1 MNYKIVIAGCTKNS
15 ASYISAHLSLL
26 VEIGK
31 LFQSYNIIIYENDS
45 TDNTCEVL
53 SQFKRDN
60 SNFDFIHEEKVIE
73 RLRVQTHHIRAQ
85 TIAHGRNQLLKV
97 ISHLYSEYDFMIMM
111 DLDNILERFK
121 PKHVFNIFNYNNVW
135 DVLTANCI
143 NKYYDIWALRIP
155 PSVWNQAIHG
165 KIWNRPLA
173 HDCWTQMVDNIQP
186 RICVKNYQKLIPIK
200 FPLIETVSSFG
211 GLGIYKIAAIKGC
224 KYDSFE
230 NNIPQCEHVGFHKAI
245 VKNGGRI
252 FICPSL
258 LINCPTEHLQA

>member
-15 ASYISAHLSLL
+15 ASYISSHLLLL

-31 LFQSYNIIIYENDS
+31 LFQSYNILIYENDS
-45 TDNTCEVL
+45 TDNTCEL
-53 SQFKRDN
+53 LTSFKKDN
-60 SNFDFIHEEKVIE
+60 SNFDFIHEENVIE
-73 RLRVQTHHIRAQ
+73 RLRVRTHHIRAQ

-97 ISHLYSEYDFMIMM
+97 ISHLYSNYDFMIML
-111 DLDNILERFK
+111 DLDNVLDRFK
-121 PKHVFNIFNYNNVW
+121 PKHVFNIFNYGNVW

-155 PSVWNQAIHG
+155 STVWNQAIHG
-165 KIWNRPLA
+165 KIWNKPLA

-186 RICVKNYQKLIPIK
+186 RECVKNYQKLIPIK
-200 FPLIETVSSFG
+200 FPLIETESSFG
-211 GLGIYKIAAIKGC
+211 GLGIYKISAIKGC
-224 KYDSFE
+224 SYDSFN

-258 LINCPTEHLQA
+258 LINCPVEHLQ